1 MRGGQNGQQNG
12 PAPAFYARAGGCAI
26 VVRAGGRLEV
36 VIPKTESGM
45 SPPPHVV
52 LTLFAIAFED
62 PRLHALLEQ
71 IVK

>member
-1 MRGGQNGQQNG
+1 M
-12 PAPAFYARAGGCAI
+12 
-26 VVRAGGRLEV
+26 VRAGGRLEV

-71 IVK
+71 IVKEKNERLDAVAPPNP